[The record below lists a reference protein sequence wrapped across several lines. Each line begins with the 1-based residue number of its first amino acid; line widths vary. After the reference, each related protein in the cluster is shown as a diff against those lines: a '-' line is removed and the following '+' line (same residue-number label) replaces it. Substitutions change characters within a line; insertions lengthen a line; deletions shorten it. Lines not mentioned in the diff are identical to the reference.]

1 MAKSAGPEEG
11 LALTPQA
18 EKETTVKTTKLTR
31 TIVLGAGIGA
41 IIALGCG
48 ASRPTPELVTARNAY
63 SQARNG
69 EAAQLNPKGVH
80 DAYKALQAAES
91 AHSDDAGSSAE
102 KHFAYIATRKS
113 ELAISQ
119 ASESLARREQTRADE
134 TYEVG
139 LQRQSEQASQQSTQ
153 FAQQLTQTQQELQQN
168 TATLQQEQRRL
179 EEARQQAERA
189 RSELRQMEALREE
202 QGRLVINL
210 SGGVLFE
217 TGGDQ
222 LNALAHNRLDTVAR
236 ALAAYPDRT
245 IVVEGHTDAQG
256 SDDANRGL
264 SQRRAD
270 AVREY
275 LESRGVPPEQIR
287 SVGKGESEP
296 IASNDTP
303 EGRANN
309 RRVEIVVEG
318 MGADINPN
326 ERQNTS
332 GRDEETSAG
341 AAGQPKPRSPK
352 QGNPMTPAPAP
363 SQPSPPPA
371 APER

>member
-1 MAKSAGPEEG
+1 MS
-11 LALTPQA
+11 
-18 EKETTVKTTKLTR
+18 TKLTR
-31 TIVLGAGIGA
+31 TYILGAGIGA

-91 AHSDDAGSSAE
+91 AHSDDAGSSTE

-119 ASESLARREQTRADE
+119 ASESLARREQTRADD
-134 TYEVG
+134 TYEQS
-139 LQRQSEQASQQSTQ
+139 LQRQTEQASQQSTQ

-168 TATLQQEQRRL
+168 TQALQQEQRRL

-189 RSELRQMEALREE
+189 RNELRQMEALREE

-210 SGGVLFE
+210 SGGLLFE
-217 TGGDQ
+217 TGADQ
-222 LNALAHNRLDTVAR
+222 LNTLAHNRLDTVAR
-236 ALAAYPDRT
+236 ALKAYPDRV
-245 IVVEGHTDAQG
+245 IVIEGHTDAQG
-256 SDDANRGL
+256 SDETNRAL

-275 LESRGVPPEQIR
+275 LESRGVPGEQIR

-318 MGADINPN
+318 MDATIDPN

-332 GRDEETSAG
+332 GRDDATSDG
-341 AAGQPKPRSPK
+341 APAPKGQQQPQPASPPRGASPM
-352 QGNPMTPAPAP
+352 NPAPAP
-363 SQPSPPPA
+363 SQPAPPPA

>member
-1 MAKSAGPEEG
+1 M
-11 LALTPQA
+11 
-18 EKETTVKTTKLTR
+18 TTKLTR
-31 TIVLGAGIGA
+31 TFVLGAGIGA
-41 IIALGCG
+41 VIALGCG

-80 DAYKALQAAES
+80 DAYKALQAAEA
-91 AHSDDAGSSAE
+91 AHADDAGSSAE
-102 KHFAYIATRKS
+102 KHFAYIATRRS
-113 ELAISQ
+113 ELAIAQ
-119 ASESLARREQTRADE
+119 ASENLARREQTRADE
-134 TYEVG
+134 TYETS
-139 LQRQSEQASQQSTQ
+139 LQQQSEQASQQSTQ

-168 TATLQQEQRRL
+168 TQALQQEQRRL

-189 RSELRQMEALREE
+189 RSELRQMEAIREE

-210 SGGVLFE
+210 SGVLFE

-222 LNALAHNRLDTVAR
+222 LNPLALNRLDTVAR
-236 ALAAYPDRT
+236 ALKAYPDRI

-256 SDDANRGL
+256 SDESNRAL

-275 LESRGVPPEQIR
+275 LEGRGVPPEQIR

-296 IASNDTP
+296 IASNDTA

-318 MGADINPN
+318 VGAAIDPR

-332 GRDEETSAG
+332 GRDEEQPTDPSTNAPQRRAPGAG
-341 AAGQPKPRSPK
+341 APAPGNA
-352 QGNPMTPAPAP
+352 NPMSPAPAP
-363 SQPSPPPA
+363 QKPAAPPA

>member
-1 MAKSAGPEEG
+1 MTS
-11 LALTPQA
+11 
-18 EKETTVKTTKLTR
+18 KLTR
-31 TIVLGAGIGA
+31 TYVLGAGIGA

-63 SQARNG
+63 AQARNG

-80 DAYKALQAAES
+80 DAYKALQSAEA
-91 AHSDDAGSSAE
+91 AHSDDAGSSTE

-113 ELAISQ
+113 ELAIAQ
-119 ASESLARREQTRADE
+119 ASENLARREQTRADE
-134 TYEVG
+134 TYETS
-139 LQRQSEQASQQSTQ
+139 LQQQSEQASQQSTQ

-168 TATLQQEQRRL
+168 TAALQQEQQRL

-189 RSELRQMEALREE
+189 RSELRQMEAIREE

-210 SGGVLFE
+210 SGVLFE

-236 ALAAYPDRT
+236 ALAAYPDRV

-256 SDDANRGL
+256 SDESNRAL

-270 AVREY
+270 SVREY

-287 SVGKGESEP
+287 SLGKGESEP
-296 IASNDTP
+296 IASNDTA

-318 MGADINPN
+318 VGTEIDPR

-332 GRDEETSAG
+332 GRDDEQPSERSTTPPRPRAPGAG
-341 AAGQPKPRSPK
+341 APAPSEAGKQSSP
-352 QGNPMTPAPAP
+352 MSPAPAP
-363 SQPSPPPA
+363 QKPA
-371 APER
+371 APPAQPER

>member
-1 MAKSAGPEEG
+1 M
-11 LALTPQA
+11 
-18 EKETTVKTTKLTR
+18 TTKLTR
-31 TIVLGAGIGA
+31 ISIFGAGIGA
-41 IIALGCG
+41 LIALGCG

-63 SQARNG
+63 AQARNG

-80 DAYKALQAAES
+80 DAYKALQAAEA
-91 AHSDDAGSSAE
+91 AHSDDSGSSAE
-102 KHFAYIATRKS
+102 KHFSYIATRKS

-134 TYEVG
+134 TYETG

-153 FAQQLTQTQQELQQN
+153 FAQQLTQTQTELQQN
-168 TATLQQEQRRL
+168 TQTLQQEQRRV

-210 SGGVLFE
+210 SGVLFE

-222 LNALAHNRLDTVAR
+222 LNALAQNRLDTVAR
-236 ALAAYPDRT
+236 ALAAYPDRS
-245 IVVEGHTDAQG
+245 IIVEGHTDAQG
-256 SDDANRGL
+256 SDESNRAL

-270 AVREY
+270 SVREY
-275 LESRGVPPEQIR
+275 LESRGVAAEQIR

-296 IASNDTP
+296 IASNDTA

-318 MGADINPN
+318 VGAAIDPN

-332 GRDEETSAG
+332 GRDEEQRPANGTT
-341 AAGQPKPRSPK
+341 AAPQPPRNESPMR
-352 QGNPMTPAPAP
+352 QAPAP
-363 SQPSPPPA
+363 EQSPPPA